1 MGHPPAHREPAP
13 AFSRSERLHFD
24 ARGDD
29 GLASTSA
36 NEVTASHARCVAR
49 ALASRENRTGRSL
62 AAPSGSSSS
71 RWRCSPEAHPRLI
84 WRPRPS
90 DEPRVAGPSRGGF
103 KEALAAS
110 ARPSTIV
117 QTAASTIPSVAD
129 RAGLPP
135 PASRAVTA
143 RERLPSEHSREFLA
157 WARRYDK
164 LLEYCP
170 DGAVPCAESL
180 RREAVWRINARHIEE
195 HNRRSGASQ
204 PPTRE
209 TPSRKSKSKSKTKT
223 KTTAK
228 TKSKAEPHRPL
239 PAHE

>member
-84 WRPRPS
+84 WRPRPRTS
-90 DEPRVAGPSRGGF
+90 RASRGRRAEG
-103 KEALAAS
+103 S
-110 ARPSTIV
+110 RRRSRQARARARSSRRRRRRFRPWPT
-117 QTAASTIPSVAD
+117 

>member
-1 MGHPPAHREPAP
+1 MRRTRARVAGEPHRAVARNPVGVLLLALAMLTGCASAADLAP
-13 AFSRSERLHFD
+13 A
-24 ARGDD
+24 A
-29 GLASTSA
+29 
-36 NEVTASHARCVAR
+36 
-49 ALASRENRTGRSL
+49 
-62 AAPSGSSSS
+62 
-71 RWRCSPEAHPRLI
+71 
-84 WRPRPS
+84 S

-195 HNRRSGASQ
+195 HNRRSGASRS
-204 PPTRE
+204 PTRE
-209 TPSRKSKSKSKTKT
+209 TPSRKSKTKP
-223 KTTAK
+223 KIKA
-228 TKSKAEPHRPL
+228 KAEPQRSL